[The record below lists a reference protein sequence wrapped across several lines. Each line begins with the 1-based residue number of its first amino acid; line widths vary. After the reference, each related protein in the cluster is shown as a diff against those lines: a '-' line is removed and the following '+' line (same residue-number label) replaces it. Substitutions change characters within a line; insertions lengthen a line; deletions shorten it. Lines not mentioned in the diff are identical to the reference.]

1 MSAGRTSRMAAP
13 FGAIADEQDQWKH
26 DAMQM
31 VKQQAYL
38 MKRALDAANL
48 RDALKHCSTMLSELR
63 TSLLSPKNYYEL
75 YVATTDELRY
85 LEAHFAEEQAGSR
98 RSMLELYELV
108 QHAGNILPR
117 LYLLVTVGGVYIKS
131 RQAPARDILKDLV
144 EMCRGV
150 QHPLRG
156 LFLRNYLM
164 QTCRDKLPDLG
175 SPYVGVG
182 GTVDDAVDFVLANFS
197 EMNKL
202 WVRIQHQ
209 VCARARARAWVRPR
223 ARPRRAPRP
232 LSLIHI

>member
-1 MSAGRTSRMAAP
+1 MATSP
-13 FGAIADEQDQWKH
+13 FGGAVPDEQAQWLM
-26 DAMQM
+26 DAMAC
-31 VKQQAYL
+31 VKQQAYH
-38 MKRALDAANL
+38 MKRALDGGNL
-48 RDALKHCSTMLSELR
+48 RDALKHASTMLSELR

-75 YVATTDELRY
+75 YVATTHELRY
-85 LEAHFAEEQAGSR
+85 LEAHFAEETAGSR

-117 LYLLVTVGGVYIKS
+117 LYLLVTVGGVYVASK
-131 RQAPARDILKDLV
+131 QAPARDVLKDLV

-164 QTCRDKLPDLG
+164 QTCKDKLPDRG
-175 SPYVGVG
+175 SPYEGAG
-182 GTVDDAVDFVLANFS
+182 GSAEDAADFVATNFA

-209 VCARARARAWVRPR
+209 VRAAREGQGGGAWDALGAHRLAWPER
-223 ARPRRAPRP
+223 GGK
-232 LSLIHI
+232 